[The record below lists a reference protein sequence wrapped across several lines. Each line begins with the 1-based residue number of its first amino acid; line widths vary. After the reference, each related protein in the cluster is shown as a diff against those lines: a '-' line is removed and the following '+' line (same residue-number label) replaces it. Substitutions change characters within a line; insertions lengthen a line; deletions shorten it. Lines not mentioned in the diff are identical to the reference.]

1 MTAKIPLHLK
11 GRHSIFDRFAG
22 AITRAA
28 GSPWAFSLALLGVL
42 AWAAT
47 GPVFGFSETWQIVVN
62 TGTTIITFLM
72 VFLIQRS
79 QNKDSLALH
88 IKLNELLA
96 AQLAAS
102 NRLIAIED
110 LDEGDLTTLRAFYCR
125 LAELAE
131 KEGGIKR
138 SHSLDE
144 AAAAHARKTGTPR
157 PRVRRPSRSK
167 RPKPRGD

>member
-1 MTAKIPLHLK
+1 MARQKTPLHLK

-22 AITRAA
+22 AITHAA
-28 GSPWAFSLALLGVL
+28 GSPWAFSSALAGVL
-42 AWAAT
+42 VWAAT
-47 GPVFGFSETWQIVVN
+47 GPFFGFSETWQIVVN
-62 TGTTIITFLM
+62 TGTTIVTFLM

-96 AQLAAS
+96 AQHEAS

-110 LDEGDLTTLRAFYCR
+110 LDENDLTTLRAFYCR

-131 KEGGIKR
+131 KEGGIKC

-144 AAAAHARKTGTPR
+144 AQAVHARKAKAPR
-157 PRVRRPSRSK
+157 K
-167 RPKPRGD
+167 RAGSTRKG